1 MFNMKLYR
9 CLILD
14 KEKNQIEDVYLEKN
28 KKILLNKLFREKKK
42 LIKILEIQFERRIK
56 EKELE
61 KVYFKIGRLLNAGL
75 SLKKS
80 IEFQKNSCKNLSLK
94 FKIFNLYKKLE
105 KGEDIYEVL
114 RSENLIKERELLII
128 YVSENSGKIGDGFLK
143 VAYLKQKKEKLKTEL
158 KIALSY
164 PTFILF
170 ISTIIILLIFY
181 FIVPNFQILYGI
193 EIQKLP
199 LLTRIILNIQHI
211 LNQYPS
217 LLIIVVCI
225 VFFSIKILKLKRQL
239 QKIPIIKGYLSEKY
253 IINILE
259 NLSLLLE
266 SGISIDKGIDIVLE
280 NLDNGYLKNRMF
292 ILKNIKKGELL
303 SECFKKLNILSLEEI
318 DLIKVGE
325 ESGTIEMVLK
335 EISLVRDEEL
345 NKKIKI
351 LLKLSEPILLLL
363 IGILISTFVIGLYLP
378 ILNMSDIFE
387 I

>member
-1 MFNMKLYR
+1 MKLYR
-9 CLILD
+9 CLILN
-14 KEKNQIEDVYLEKN
+14 KEKEQIEDIYLERN
-28 KKILLNKLFREKKK
+28 KKILLNKLFKEEKK
-42 LIKILEIQFERRIK
+42 LIKILEIQFERKIK
-56 EKELE
+56 EKDLE
-61 KVYFKIGRLLNAGL
+61 KIYFKIGRLLNAGV
-75 SLKKS
+75 SLKKA
-80 IEFQKNSCKNLSLK
+80 IEFQKSSCKNLSLK
-94 FKIFNLYKKLE
+94 FRIFNLYKKLE
-105 KGEDIYEVL
+105 KGEDIYEIL
-114 RSENLIKERELLII
+114 RSENLIKEREMLII
-128 YVSENSGKIGDGFLK
+128 YVSENAGKIGDGFLK
-143 VAYLKQKKEKLKTEL
+143 VAYLKQKKEKLKNEL

-181 FIVPNFQILYGI
+181 FIVPNFQILYEI
-193 EIQKLP
+193 EINKLP
-199 LLTRIILNIQHI
+199 FLTRIILNIQHI
-211 LNQYPS
+211 LNKFPYT
-217 LLIIVVCI
+217 IIIIICV
-225 VFFSIKILKLKRQL
+225 VFFSIKFFHLKKQL
-239 QKIPIIKGYLSEKY
+239 QKLSFIKKYLLEKY

-266 SGISIDKGIDIVLE
+266 SGISIDKGIDIILE
-280 NLDNGYLKNRMF
+280 NLDSGYLKNRMF

-318 DLIKVGE
+318 DMIKVGE

-351 LLKLSEPILLLL
+351 VLKLSEPLLLL
-363 IGILISTFVIGLYLP
+363 FVGILISAFVIGLYLP

>member
-1 MFNMKLYR
+1 MKLYR

-14 KEKNQIEDVYLEKN
+14 RDKNRLEDIYFERN
-28 KKILLNKLFREKKK
+28 KKTLLNKLLKEEKK
-42 LIKILEIQFERRIK
+42 LIKILEIQFERKIK

-61 KVYFKIGRLLNAGL
+61 KIYFKIGRLLNAGL

-105 KGEDIYEVL
+105 KGEDIYEIL
-114 RSENLIKERELLII
+114 KDESLIKERELLII
-128 YVSENSGKIGDGFLK
+128 YVSESAGKIGDGFLK
-143 VAYLKQKKEKLKTEL
+143 VAYLKQKKEKLKNDL

-164 PTFILF
+164 PIFILF

-181 FIVPNFQILYGI
+181 FIVPNFQILYEI
-193 EIQKLP
+193 EKNKLP
-199 LLTRIILNIQHI
+199 FLTRTILNIQNI
-211 LNQYPS
+211 LSKSPYT
-217 LLIIVVCI
+217 IILVVCV
-225 VFFSIKILKLKRQL
+225 VFFSIKFLNLKRQL
-239 QKIPIIKGYLSEKY
+239 QRISVIKKFLLEKY

-266 SGISIDKGIDIVLE
+266 SGISIDKGIDIILE

-318 DLIKVGE
+318 DMIKVGE
-325 ESGTIEMVLK
+325 ESGTIEIVLK
-335 EISLVRDEEL
+335 EISSIRDEEL
-345 NKKIKI
+345 NKKIKLI
-351 LLKLSEPILLLL
+351 LKLAEPILLLFV
-363 IGILISTFVIGLYLP
+363 GILISAFVIGLYLP

>member
-1 MFNMKLYR
+1 MKLYR
-9 CLILD
+9 CLILN
-14 KEKNQIEDVYLEKN
+14 KEKEQIEDIYLERN
-28 KKILLNKLFREKKK
+28 RKILLNKLFKEEKK
-42 LIKILEIQFERRIK
+42 LIKILEIQFERKIK
-56 EKELE
+56 EKDLE
-61 KVYFKIGRLLNAGL
+61 KIYFKIGRLINAGV

-94 FKIFNLYKKLE
+94 FRIFNLYKKLE
-105 KGEDIYEVL
+105 KGEDIYEIL
-114 RSENLIKERELLII
+114 RSENLIKEREMLII
-128 YVSENSGKIGDGFLK
+128 YVSENAGKIGDGFLK
-143 VAYLKQKKEKLKTEL
+143 VAYLKQKKEKLKNEL

-181 FIVPNFQILYGI
+181 FIVPNFQILYEI
-193 EIQKLP
+193 EINKLP
-199 LLTRIILNIQHI
+199 FLTRIILNIQHI
-211 LNQYPS
+211 LNKFPYT
-217 LLIIVVCI
+217 IIIIICV
-225 VFFSIKILKLKRQL
+225 VFFSIKFFHLKKQL
-239 QKIPIIKGYLSEKY
+239 QKVSFIKKYLLEKY

-266 SGISIDKGIDIVLE
+266 SGISIDKGIDIILE
-280 NLDNGYLKNRMF
+280 NLDSGYLKNRMF

-318 DLIKVGE
+318 DMIKVGE
-325 ESGTIEMVLK
+325 ESGTVEMVLK
-335 EISLVRDEEL
+335 EISFVRDEDL

-351 LLKLSEPILLLL
+351 VLKLSEPILLLFV
-363 IGILISTFVIGLYLP
+363 GILISAFVIGLYLP

>member
-1 MFNMKLYR
+1 MKLYR
-9 CLILD
+9 CLILN
-14 KEKNQIEDVYLEKN
+14 KEKEQIEDIYLERN
-28 KKILLNKLFREKKK
+28 KKILLNKLFKEEKK
-42 LIKILEIQFERRIK
+42 LIKILEIQFERKIK
-56 EKELE
+56 EKDLE
-61 KVYFKIGRLLNAGL
+61 KIYFKIGRLLNAGV

-80 IEFQKNSCKNLSLK
+80 IEFQKSSCKNLSLK
-94 FKIFNLYKKLE
+94 FRIFNLYKKLE
-105 KGEDIYEVL
+105 KGEDIYEIL
-114 RSENLIKERELLII
+114 RSENLIKEREMLII
-128 YVSENSGKIGDGFLK
+128 YVSENAGKIGDGFLK
-143 VAYLKQKKEKLKTEL
+143 VAYLKQKKEKLKNEL

-181 FIVPNFQILYGI
+181 FIVPNFQILYEI
-193 EIQKLP
+193 EINKLP
-199 LLTRIILNIQHI
+199 FLTRIILNIQHI
-211 LNQYPS
+211 LNKFPYT
-217 LLIIVVCI
+217 IIIIICV
-225 VFFSIKILKLKRQL
+225 VFFSIKFFHLKKQL
-239 QKIPIIKGYLSEKY
+239 QKVSFIKKYLLEKY

-266 SGISIDKGIDIVLE
+266 SGISIDKGIDIILE
-280 NLDNGYLKNRMF
+280 NLDSGYLKNRMF

-318 DLIKVGE
+318 DMIKVGE
-325 ESGTIEMVLK
+325 ESGTVEMVLK

-351 LLKLSEPILLLL
+351 VLKLSEPILLLFV
-363 IGILISTFVIGLYLP
+363 GILISAFVIGLYLP

>member
-1 MFNMKLYR
+1 MKLYR
-9 CLILD
+9 CLILN
-14 KEKNQIEDVYLEKN
+14 KEKKQIEDIYLERN
-28 KKILLNKLFREKKK
+28 KKILLNKLFKEEKK
-42 LIKILEIQFERRIK
+42 LIKILEIQFERKIK
-56 EKELE
+56 EKDLE
-61 KVYFKIGRLLNAGL
+61 KIYFKIGRLLNAGV

-80 IEFQKNSCKNLSLK
+80 IEFQKSSCKNLSLK
-94 FKIFNLYKKLE
+94 FRIFNLYKKLE
-105 KGEDIYEVL
+105 KGEDIYEIL
-114 RSENLIKERELLII
+114 RSENLIKEREMLII

-143 VAYLKQKKEKLKTEL
+143 VAYLKQKKEKLKNEL

-181 FIVPNFQILYGI
+181 FIVPNFQILYEI
-193 EIQKLP
+193 EINKLP
-199 LLTRIILNIQHI
+199 FLTRIILNIQHI
-211 LNQYPS
+211 LNKFPYT
-217 LLIIVVCI
+217 IIIIICV
-225 VFFSIKILKLKRQL
+225 VFFSIKFFHLKKQL
-239 QKIPIIKGYLSEKY
+239 QKVSFIKKYLLEKY

-266 SGISIDKGIDIVLE
+266 SGISIDKGIDIILE
-280 NLDNGYLKNRMF
+280 NLDSGYLKNRMF

-318 DLIKVGE
+318 DMIKVGE
-325 ESGTIEMVLK
+325 ESGTVEMVLK
-335 EISLVRDEEL
+335 EISLVRDEDL

-351 LLKLSEPILLLL
+351 VLKLSEPILLLFV
-363 IGILISTFVIGLYLP
+363 GILISAFVIGLYLP

>member
-1 MFNMKLYR
+1 MMLYR

-14 KEKNQIEDVYLEKN
+14 KEKEQIEDIYLERN
-28 KKILLNKLFREKKK
+28 KKILLNKLFKEEKK
-42 LIKILEIQFERRIK
+42 LIKILEIQFERKIK
-56 EKELE
+56 EKDLE
-61 KVYFKIGRLLNAGL
+61 KIYFKIGRLLNAGL

-94 FKIFNLYKKLE
+94 FRIFNLYKKLE
-105 KGEDIYEVL
+105 KGEDIYEIL

-128 YVSENSGKIGDGFLK
+128 YVSENAGKIGDGFLK
-143 VAYLKQKKEKLKTEL
+143 VAYLKQKKEKLKNEL

-181 FIVPNFQILYGI
+181 FIVPNFQILYEI
-193 EIQKLP
+193 EINKLP
-199 LLTRIILNIQHI
+199 FLTRIILNIQHI
-211 LNQYPS
+211 LNKFPYT
-217 LLIIVVCI
+217 IIIIICV
-225 VFFSIKILKLKRQL
+225 VFFSIKFFHLKKQL
-239 QKIPIIKGYLSEKY
+239 QKVSFIKKYLLEKY

-266 SGISIDKGIDIVLE
+266 SGISIDKGIDIILE
-280 NLDNGYLKNRMF
+280 NLDSGYLKNKMF

-318 DLIKVGE
+318 DMIKVGE
-325 ESGTIEMVLK
+325 ESGTVEMVLK

-351 LLKLSEPILLLL
+351 VLKLSEPILLLFV
-363 IGILISTFVIGLYLP
+363 GILISAFVIGLYLP

>member
-1 MFNMKLYR
+1 MKLYR
-9 CLILD
+9 CLILN
-14 KEKNQIEDVYLEKN
+14 KEKEQIEDIYLEKN
-28 KKILLNKLFREKKK
+28 KKMLLNKLFKEEKK
-42 LIKILEIQFERRIK
+42 LIKILEIQFERKIK
-56 EKELE
+56 EKDLE
-61 KVYFKIGRLLNAGL
+61 KIYFKIGKLLNAGV

-80 IEFQKNSCKNLSLK
+80 IEFQKSSCKNLSLK
-94 FKIFNLYKKLE
+94 FRIFNLYKKLE
-105 KGEDIYEVL
+105 KGEDIYEIL
-114 RSENLIKERELLII
+114 RSENLIKEREMLII

-143 VAYLKQKKEKLKTEL
+143 VAYLKQKKEKLKNEL

-181 FIVPNFQILYGI
+181 FIVPNFQILYEI
-193 EIQKLP
+193 EINKLP
-199 LLTRIILNIQHI
+199 FLTRIILNIQHI
-211 LNQYPS
+211 LNKFPYT
-217 LLIIVVCI
+217 IIIIICV
-225 VFFSIKILKLKRQL
+225 VFFSIKFFHLKKQL
-239 QKIPIIKGYLSEKY
+239 QKVPFIKKYLLEKY

-266 SGISIDKGIDIVLE
+266 SGISIDKGIDIILE
-280 NLDNGYLKNRMF
+280 NLDSGYLKNRMF

-318 DLIKVGE
+318 DMIKVGE
-325 ESGTIEMVLK
+325 ESGTVEMILK
-335 EISLVRDEEL
+335 EISFVRDEDL

-351 LLKLSEPILLLL
+351 VLKLSEPILLLFV
-363 IGILISTFVIGLYLP
+363 GILISAFVIGLYLP

>member
-1 MFNMKLYR
+1 MKLYR
-9 CLILD
+9 CLILN
-14 KEKNQIEDVYLEKN
+14 KEKEQIEDIYLERN
-28 KKILLNKLFREKKK
+28 KKMLLNKLFKEEKK
-42 LIKILEIQFERRIK
+42 LIKILEIQFERKIK
-56 EKELE
+56 EKDLE
-61 KVYFKIGRLLNAGL
+61 KIYFKIGKLLNAGV

-80 IEFQKNSCKNLSLK
+80 IEFQKSSCKNLSLK
-94 FKIFNLYKKLE
+94 FRIFNLYKKLE
-105 KGEDIYEVL
+105 KGEDIYEIL
-114 RSENLIKERELLII
+114 RSENLIKEREMLII

-143 VAYLKQKKEKLKTEL
+143 VAYLKQKKEKLKNEL

-181 FIVPNFQILYGI
+181 FIVPNFQILYEI
-193 EIQKLP
+193 EINKLP
-199 LLTRIILNIQHI
+199 FLTRIILNIQHI
-211 LNQYPS
+211 LNKFPYT
-217 LLIIVVCI
+217 IIIIICV
-225 VFFSIKILKLKRQL
+225 VFFSIKFFHLKKQL
-239 QKIPIIKGYLSEKY
+239 QKVPFIKKYLLEKY

-266 SGISIDKGIDIVLE
+266 SGISIDKGIDIILE
-280 NLDNGYLKNRMF
+280 NLDSGYLKNRMF

-318 DLIKVGE
+318 DMIKVGE
-325 ESGTIEMVLK
+325 ESGTVEMILK
-335 EISLVRDEEL
+335 EISFVRDEDL

-351 LLKLSEPILLLL
+351 VLKLSEPILLLFV
-363 IGILISTFVIGLYLP
+363 GILISAFVIGLYLP

>member
-1 MFNMKLYR
+1 MKLYR
-9 CLILD
+9 CLILN
-14 KEKNQIEDVYLEKN
+14 KEKKQIEDIYLERN
-28 KKILLNKLFREKKK
+28 KKILLNKLFKEEKK
-42 LIKILEIQFERRIK
+42 LIKILEIQFERKIK
-56 EKELE
+56 EKDLE
-61 KVYFKIGRLLNAGL
+61 KIYFKIGRLLNAGL

-94 FKIFNLYKKLE
+94 FRIFNLYKKLE
-105 KGEDIYEVL
+105 KGEDIYEIL
-114 RSENLIKERELLII
+114 RSENLIKEREMLII
-128 YVSENSGKIGDGFLK
+128 YVSENAGKIGDGFLK
-143 VAYLKQKKEKLKTEL
+143 VAYLKQKKEKLKNEL

-181 FIVPNFQILYGI
+181 FIVPNFQILYEI
-193 EIQKLP
+193 EINKLP
-199 LLTRIILNIQHI
+199 FLTRIILNIQHI
-211 LNQYPS
+211 LNKFPYT
-217 LLIIVVCI
+217 IIIIICV
-225 VFFSIKILKLKRQL
+225 VFFSIKFFHLKKQL
-239 QKIPIIKGYLSEKY
+239 QKVSFIKKYLLEKY

-266 SGISIDKGIDIVLE
+266 SGISIDKGIDIILE
-280 NLDNGYLKNRMF
+280 NLDSGYLKNRMF

-318 DLIKVGE
+318 DMIKVGE
-325 ESGTIEMVLK
+325 ESGTVEMILK
-335 EISLVRDEEL
+335 EISFVRDEEL

-351 LLKLSEPILLLL
+351 VLKLSEPILLLFV
-363 IGILISTFVIGLYLP
+363 GILISAFVIGLYLP

>member
-1 MFNMKLYR
+1 MKLYR
-9 CLILD
+9 CLILN
-14 KEKNQIEDVYLEKN
+14 KEKEQIEDIYLERN
-28 KKILLNKLFREKKK
+28 KKMLLNKLFKEEKK
-42 LIKILEIQFERRIK
+42 LIKILEIQFERKIK
-56 EKELE
+56 EKDLE
-61 KVYFKIGRLLNAGL
+61 KIYFKIGRLLNAGV

-80 IEFQKNSCKNLSLK
+80 IEFQKSSCKNLSLK
-94 FKIFNLYKKLE
+94 FRIFNLYKKLE
-105 KGEDIYEVL
+105 KGEDIYEIL
-114 RSENLIKERELLII
+114 RSENLIKEREMLII
-128 YVSENSGKIGDGFLK
+128 YVSENAGKIGDGFLK
-143 VAYLKQKKEKLKTEL
+143 VAYLKQKKEKLKNEL

-181 FIVPNFQILYGI
+181 FIVPNFQILYEI
-193 EIQKLP
+193 EINKLP
-199 LLTRIILNIQHI
+199 FLTRIILNIQHI
-211 LNQYPS
+211 LNKFPYT
-217 LLIIVVCI
+217 IIIIICV
-225 VFFSIKILKLKRQL
+225 VFFSIKFFHLKKQL
-239 QKIPIIKGYLSEKY
+239 QKVSFIKKYLLEKY

-266 SGISIDKGIDIVLE
+266 SGISIDKGIDIILE
-280 NLDNGYLKNRMF
+280 NLDSGYLKNRMF

-318 DLIKVGE
+318 DMIKVGE
-325 ESGTIEMVLK
+325 ESGTVEMVLK

-351 LLKLSEPILLLL
+351 VLKLSEPILLLFV
-363 IGILISTFVIGLYLP
+363 GILISAFVIGLYLP

>member
-1 MFNMKLYR
+1 MKLYR
-9 CLILD
+9 CLILN
-14 KEKNQIEDVYLEKN
+14 KEKEQIEDIYLERN
-28 KKILLNKLFREKKK
+28 RKILLNKLFKEEKK

-61 KVYFKIGRLLNAGL
+61 KIYFKIGRLLNAGL

-94 FKIFNLYKKLE
+94 FRIFNLYKKLD
-105 KGEDIYEVL
+105 KGEDIYEIL
-114 RSENLIKERELLII
+114 RSENLIKEREMLII
-128 YVSENSGKIGDGFLK
+128 YVSENAGKIGDGFLK
-143 VAYLKQKKEKLKTEL
+143 VAYLKQKKEKLKNEL

-181 FIVPNFQILYGI
+181 FIVPNFQILYEI
-193 EIQKLP
+193 EINKLP
-199 LLTRIILNIQHI
+199 FLTRIILNIQHI
-211 LNQYPS
+211 LNKFPYT
-217 LLIIVVCI
+217 IIIIICV
-225 VFFSIKILKLKRQL
+225 VFFSIKFFHLKKQL
-239 QKIPIIKGYLSEKY
+239 QKVPFIKKYLLEKY

-266 SGISIDKGIDIVLE
+266 SGISIDKGIDIILE
-280 NLDNGYLKNRMF
+280 NLDSGYLKNRMF

-318 DLIKVGE
+318 DMIKVGE
-325 ESGTIEMVLK
+325 ESGTVEIVLK
-335 EISLVRDEEL
+335 EISLVREEEL
-345 NKKIKI
+345 NKKLKI
-351 LLKLSEPILLLL
+351 VLKLSEPILLLL
-363 IGILISTFVIGLYLP
+363 VGILISVFVIGLYLP
-378 ILNMSDIFE
+378 ILNMSDILE

>member
-1 MFNMKLYR
+1 MKLYR
-9 CLILD
+9 CLILN
-14 KEKNQIEDVYLEKN
+14 KEKEQIEDVYLERN
-28 KKILLNKLFREKKK
+28 KKMLLNKLFKEEKK
-42 LIKILEIQFERRIK
+42 LIKILEIQLERKIK
-56 EKELE
+56 EKDLE
-61 KVYFKIGRLLNAGL
+61 KIYFKIGRLLNAGI

-80 IEFQKNSCKNLSLK
+80 IEFQKSSCKNLSLK
-94 FKIFNLYKKLE
+94 FRIFNLYKKLE

-114 RSENLIKERELLII
+114 RSENLIKEREMLII
-128 YVSENSGKIGDGFLK
+128 YVSENAGKIGDGFLK
-143 VAYLKQKKEKLKTEL
+143 IAYLKQKKEKLKNEL

-181 FIVPNFQILYGI
+181 FIVPNFQILYEI
-193 EIQKLP
+193 EINKLP
-199 LLTRIILNIQHI
+199 FLTRIILNIQHI
-211 LNQYPS
+211 LNKFPYT
-217 LLIIVVCI
+217 IIIIICV
-225 VFFSIKILKLKRQL
+225 VFFSIKFFHLKKQL
-239 QKIPIIKGYLSEKY
+239 QKVSFIKKYLLEKY

-266 SGISIDKGIDIVLE
+266 SGISIDKGIDIILE
-280 NLDNGYLKNRMF
+280 NLDSGYLKNRMF

-318 DLIKVGE
+318 DMIKVGE
-325 ESGTIEMVLK
+325 ESGTVEMVLK
-335 EISLVRDEEL
+335 EISLVRDEDL

-351 LLKLSEPILLLL
+351 VLKLSEPILLLFV
-363 IGILISTFVIGLYLP
+363 GILISAFVIGLYLP

>member
-1 MFNMKLYR
+1 MKLYR
-9 CLILD
+9 CLILN
-14 KEKNQIEDVYLEKN
+14 KEKKQIEDIYLERN
-28 KKILLNKLFREKKK
+28 KKILLNKLFKEEKK
-42 LIKILEIQFERRIK
+42 LIKILEIQFERKIK
-56 EKELE
+56 EKDLE
-61 KVYFKIGRLLNAGL
+61 KIYFKIGRLLNAGV

-80 IEFQKNSCKNLSLK
+80 IEFQKSSCKNLSLK
-94 FKIFNLYKKLE
+94 FRIFNLYKKLE
-105 KGEDIYEVL
+105 KGEDIYEIL
-114 RSENLIKERELLII
+114 RSENLIKEREMLII
-128 YVSENSGKIGDGFLK
+128 YVSENAGKIGDGFLK
-143 VAYLKQKKEKLKTEL
+143 IAYLKQKKEKLKNEL

-181 FIVPNFQILYGI
+181 FIVPNFQILYEI
-193 EIQKLP
+193 EINKLP
-199 LLTRIILNIQHI
+199 FLTRIILNIQHI
-211 LNQYPS
+211 LNKFPYT
-217 LLIIVVCI
+217 IIIIICV
-225 VFFSIKILKLKRQL
+225 VFFSIKFFHLKKQL
-239 QKIPIIKGYLSEKY
+239 QKVSFIKKYLLEKY

-266 SGISIDKGIDIVLE
+266 SGISIDKGIDIILE
-280 NLDNGYLKNRMF
+280 NLDSGYLKNRMF

-318 DLIKVGE
+318 DMIKVGE
-325 ESGTIEMVLK
+325 ESGTVEMVLK

-351 LLKLSEPILLLL
+351 VLKLSEPILLLFV
-363 IGILISTFVIGLYLP
+363 GILISAFVIGLYLP

>member
-1 MFNMKLYR
+1 MKLYR

-14 KEKNQIEDVYLEKN
+14 RDKNRLEDIYFERN
-28 KKILLNKLFREKKK
+28 KKTLLNKLLKEEKK
-42 LIKILEIQFERRIK
+42 LIKILEIQFERKIK
-56 EKELE
+56 ENELE
-61 KVYFKIGRLLNAGL
+61 KIYFKIGRLLNAGL

-105 KGEDIYEVL
+105 KGEDIYEIL
-114 RSENLIKERELLII
+114 KDENLIKERELLII
-128 YVSENSGKIGDGFLK
+128 YVSESAGKIGDGFLK
-143 VAYLKQKKEKLKTEL
+143 VAYLKQKKEKLKNDL

-164 PTFILF
+164 PIFILF

-181 FIVPNFQILYGI
+181 FIVPNFQILYEI
-193 EIQKLP
+193 EKNKLP
-199 LLTRIILNIQHI
+199 FLIRTILNIQNI
-211 LNQYPS
+211 LSKSPYT
-217 LLIIVVCI
+217 IILVICV
-225 VFFSIKILKLKRQL
+225 VFFSIKFLNLKRQL
-239 QKIPIIKGYLSEKY
+239 QRISVIKKFLLEKY
-253 IINILE
+253 VINILE

-266 SGISIDKGIDIVLE
+266 SGISIDKGIDIILE

-318 DLIKVGE
+318 DMIKVGE
-325 ESGTIEMVLK
+325 ESGTIEIVLK
-335 EISLVRDEEL
+335 EISSIRDEEL
-345 NKKIKI
+345 NKKIKLI
-351 LLKLSEPILLLL
+351 LKLAEPILLLFV
-363 IGILISTFVIGLYLP
+363 GILISAFVIGLYLP

>member
-1 MFNMKLYR
+1 MKLYR
-9 CLILD
+9 CLILN
-14 KEKNQIEDVYLEKN
+14 KEKEQTEDIYLERN
-28 KKILLNKLFREKKK
+28 KKILLNKLFKEEKK
-42 LIKILEIQFERRIK
+42 LIKILEIQFERKIK
-56 EKELE
+56 EKDLE
-61 KVYFKIGRLLNAGL
+61 KIYFKIGRLLNAGV

-80 IEFQKNSCKNLSLK
+80 IEFQKSSCKNLSLK
-94 FKIFNLYKKLE
+94 FRIFNLYKKLE
-105 KGEDIYEVL
+105 KGEDIYEIL
-114 RSENLIKERELLII
+114 RSENLIKEREMLII
-128 YVSENSGKIGDGFLK
+128 YVSENAGKIGDGFLK
-143 VAYLKQKKEKLKTEL
+143 VAYLKQKKEKLKNEL

-181 FIVPNFQILYGI
+181 FIVPNFQILYEI
-193 EIQKLP
+193 EINKLP
-199 LLTRIILNIQHI
+199 FLTRIILNIQHI
-211 LNQYPS
+211 LNKFPYT
-217 LLIIVVCI
+217 IIIIIYI
-225 VFFSIKILKLKRQL
+225 VFFSIKFFHLKKQL
-239 QKIPIIKGYLSEKY
+239 QKVSFIKKYLLEKY

-266 SGISIDKGIDIVLE
+266 SGISIDKGIDIILE
-280 NLDNGYLKNRMF
+280 NLDSGYLKNRMF

-318 DLIKVGE
+318 DMIKVGE
-325 ESGTIEMVLK
+325 ESGTVEMVLK

-351 LLKLSEPILLLL
+351 ILKLSEPILLLFV
-363 IGILISTFVIGLYLP
+363 GILISAFVIGLYLP

>member
-1 MFNMKLYR
+1 MKLYR
-9 CLILD
+9 CLILN
-14 KEKNQIEDVYLEKN
+14 KEKEQIEDIYLERN
-28 KKILLNKLFREKKK
+28 RKILLNKLFKEEKK
-42 LIKILEIQFERRIK
+42 LIKILEIQFERKIK
-56 EKELE
+56 EKDLE
-61 KVYFKIGRLLNAGL
+61 KIYFKIGRLINAGV

-94 FKIFNLYKKLE
+94 FRIFNLYKKLE
-105 KGEDIYEVL
+105 KGEDIYEIL
-114 RSENLIKERELLII
+114 RSENLIKEREMLII
-128 YVSENSGKIGDGFLK
+128 YVSENAGKIGDGFLK
-143 VAYLKQKKEKLKTEL
+143 VAYLKQKKEKLKNEL

-181 FIVPNFQILYGI
+181 FIVPNFQILYEI
-193 EIQKLP
+193 EINKLP
-199 LLTRIILNIQHI
+199 FLTRIILNIQNI
-211 LNQYPS
+211 LNKFPYT
-217 LLIIVVCI
+217 IIIIICV
-225 VFFSIKILKLKRQL
+225 VFFSIKFFHLKKQL
-239 QKIPIIKGYLSEKY
+239 QKVSFIKKYLLEKY

-266 SGISIDKGIDIVLE
+266 SGISVDKGIDIILE
-280 NLDNGYLKNRMF
+280 NLDSGYLKNRMF

-318 DLIKVGE
+318 DMIKVGE
-325 ESGTIEMVLK
+325 ESGTVEIALK

-351 LLKLSEPILLLL
+351 VLKLSEPILLLFV
-363 IGILISTFVIGLYLP
+363 GILISAFVIGLYLP
-378 ILNMSDIFE
+378 ILNMSNIFE

>member
-1 MFNMKLYR
+1 MKLYR
-9 CLILD
+9 CLILN
-14 KEKNQIEDVYLEKN
+14 KEKEQIEDIYLERN
-28 KKILLNKLFREKKK
+28 KKMLLNKLFKEEKK
-42 LIKILEIQFERRIK
+42 LIKILEIQFERKIK
-56 EKELE
+56 EKDLE
-61 KVYFKIGRLLNAGL
+61 KIYFKIGRLLNAGV

-80 IEFQKNSCKNLSLK
+80 IEFQKSSCKNLSLK
-94 FKIFNLYKKLE
+94 FRIFNLYKKLE
-105 KGEDIYEVL
+105 KGEDIYEIL
-114 RSENLIKERELLII
+114 RSENLIKEREMLII
-128 YVSENSGKIGDGFLK
+128 YVSENAGKIGDGFLK
-143 VAYLKQKKEKLKTEL
+143 VAYLKQKKEKLKNDL

-181 FIVPNFQILYGI
+181 FIVPNFQILYEI
-193 EIQKLP
+193 EINKLP
-199 LLTRIILNIQHI
+199 FLTRIILNIQHI
-211 LNQYPS
+211 LNKFPYT
-217 LLIIVVCI
+217 IIIIICV
-225 VFFSIKILKLKRQL
+225 VFFSIKFFHLKKQL
-239 QKIPIIKGYLSEKY
+239 QKVSFIKKYLLEKY

-266 SGISIDKGIDIVLE
+266 SGISIDKGIDIILE
-280 NLDNGYLKNRMF
+280 NLDSGYLKNRMF

-318 DLIKVGE
+318 DMIKVGE
-325 ESGTIEMVLK
+325 ESGTVEMVLK

-351 LLKLSEPILLLL
+351 VLKLSEPILLLFV
-363 IGILISTFVIGLYLP
+363 GILISAFVIGLYLP